1 MIRFDI
7 FVCILMYIRFFMSK
21 KLIISFLGYIIL
33 VVFVMIYFIVFLE
46 RGSNNGNF
54 LILIN

>member
-21 KLIISFLGYIIL
+21 KLIISFLGYIVL
-33 VVFVMIYFIVFLE
+33 VVFVMIYFIVFFGKGIE
-46 RGSNNGNF
+46 
-54 LILIN
+54 